1 MNVGRN
7 RTLDLVVLL
16 FVKSVVIYGFRQCLD
31 SGYGVVWIC
40 HACGKGVDECVIQMV
55 VMVVSVRLVQG
66 VLKQQQERV
75 YLFRIRKKA
84 GILLKEL
91 SLFGRDTLL
100 Y

>member
-1 MNVGRN
+1 
-7 RTLDLVVLL
+7 
-16 FVKSVVIYGFRQCLD
+16 
-31 SGYGVVWIC
+31 
-40 HACGKGVDECVIQMV
+40 
-55 VMVVSVRLVQG
+55 
-66 VLKQQQERV
+66 LKQQQERV